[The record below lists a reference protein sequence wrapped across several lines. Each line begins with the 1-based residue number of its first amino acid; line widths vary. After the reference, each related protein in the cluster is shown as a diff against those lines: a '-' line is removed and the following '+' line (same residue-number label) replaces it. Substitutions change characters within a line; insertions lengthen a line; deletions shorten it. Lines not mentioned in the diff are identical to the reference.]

1 MPKGSSNGI
10 KLGALTPCDGS
21 HRASAG
27 RAKSDSKHSDLKDI
41 KYHEE
46 SGHKGI
52 LRKTEVFVSSTS
64 YSQPRP
70 TGFHRLESLD
80 DRSEV

>member
-1 MPKGSSNGI
+1 MPKGSGNGI

-21 HRASAG
+21 HQASAG
-27 RAKSDSKHSDLKDI
+27 RAKADSKASDLKEN

-46 SGHKGI
+46 SSHKGI
-52 LRKTEVFVSSTS
+52 LRKTEVFVSTTS
-64 YSQPRP
+64 YTTPRP